1 MFKTL
6 LLLTTILVGFSIGA
20 AQAVQ
25 RSTKEHAWDLGHNLS
40 LAALGNAEGGASSA
54 VESLLAKAK
63 GNGKTFGVTIPDLP
77 PRSTDKAS
85 NRAEALAYLL
95 QKVGGPMGGILKK
108 DFDEEHALLFE
119 ISLKSNLLL
128 MLYLPGEK
136 EPQTIANVIRTRS
149 ARIGLPEYLTTELL
163 GLVTANADFAKVKN
177 SVFKMH
183 ADVSKYLAKT
193 K

>member
-6 LLLTTILVGFSIGA
+6 FVLTAILIGASIGA

-25 RSTKEHAWDLGHNLS
+25 RSTKQQAWDLGHNLS
-40 LAALGNAEGGASSA
+40 LAALGHAEGGASAA

-63 GNGKTFGVTIPDLP
+63 GNGRTFGVTIPDLP
-77 PRSTDKAS
+77 AKTADKAS
-85 NRAEALAYLL
+85 NRAEALVYLL
-95 QKVGGPMGGILKK
+95 RKVGGPMGAILKR

-136 EPQTIANVIRTRS
+136 EPQTIANVIKTRGE
-149 ARIGLPEYLTTELL
+149 RIGLPESLTADLL
-163 GLVTANADFAKVKN
+163 RLVTANAEFDKVKA

-183 ADVSKYLAKT
+183 ADVAKYLART